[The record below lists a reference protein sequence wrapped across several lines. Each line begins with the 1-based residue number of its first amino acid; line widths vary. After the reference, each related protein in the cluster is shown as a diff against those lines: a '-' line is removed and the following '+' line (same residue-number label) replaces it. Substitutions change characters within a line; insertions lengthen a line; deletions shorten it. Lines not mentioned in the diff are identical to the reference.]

1 MGAAIGVRQFCDADH
16 FCRAVYGR
24 VWNCDV
30 GDEGV
35 DDEGNGADWYGED
48 MEKTKD
54 IKYINFASVVS
65 AIGVVYLHT
74 NGCFWQFRKTANY
87 WPSANIIE
95 CVFYFAV
102 PVFFMIS
109 GATLMDFYERYDL
122 KAYAKKR
129 IHKTVIPY
137 LFWSI
142 FGLLFQIFIL
152 KSINPADV
160 GITFIVKGLL
170 TGRLI
175 VIYWFFVPLFSIYL
189 CLPLFAAVP
198 KERRI
203 KLFSFLTVAALF
215 LNVLLPF
222 ILTLYD
228 AKDVGTF
235 SVGVGAG
242 YLIYIMLGYLLT
254 RIEIPR
260 RWRFGIYALGLIG
273 LLMHIIGTY
282 QLSMAAGQIVSTYK
296 GYVNVPCVLY
306 SIAVFVFFRYAGS
319 RCMARRGINQ
329 IIERL
334 SKYTFSLYLLHWFV
348 LQMVIKLFRADSHL
362 LTFRILMPWGIVA
375 IVVFTSWILRK
386 LPVMNKLLP

>member
-1 MGAAIGVRQFCDADH
+1 
-16 FCRAVYGR
+16 
-24 VWNCDV
+24 
-30 GDEGV
+30 
-35 DDEGNGADWYGED
+35 
-48 MEKTKD
+48 MEKPKD
-54 IKYINFASVVS
+54 ISYISFASVIS

-74 NGCFWQFRKTANY
+74 NGCFWQFSKTANY

-122 KAYAKKR
+122 KTYAKKR

-142 FGLLFQIFIL
+142 FGLLFQIFTL
-152 KSINPADV
+152 KSIDPAGV

-170 TGRLI
+170 TGKL
-175 VIYWFFVPLFSIYL
+175 VAIYWFFVPLFSIYL

-203 KLFSFLTVAALF
+203 KLFSFLAIAALL

-222 ILTLYD
+222 ALSLYG

-260 RWRFGIYALGLIG
+260 RWRFGIYGLGLIG

-282 QLSMAAGQIVSTYK
+282 RLSMAAGQIVSTYK
-296 GYVNVPCVLY
+296 GYINVPCVLY
-306 SIAVFVFFRYAGS
+306 SVAVFVFFRYAGTKW
-319 RCMARRGINQ
+319 MAHKGVNKIV
-329 IIERL
+329 EVL
-334 SKYTFSLYLLHWFV
+334 SKYTFSLYLLHWYV
-348 LQMVIKLFRADSHL
+348 LQVIVKVLGFNSYSLLFRLIVPL
-362 LTFRILMPWGIVA
+362 LILGIVVI
-375 IVVFTSWILRK
+375 IVNILRK
-386 LPVMNKLLP
+386 VCLMDSLLP